1 MIPGCEKYR
10 VPCGINKTSNKMKKF
25 RARGVRPSA
34 SSPQGF
40 TLIELLVVIAIIAIL
55 AAMLLPA
62 LGKAKSRAQGIQ
74 CLNNNK
80 QFVLAWQMFAE
91 DNSDTLLTC
100 QDGVG
105 GRSNWITG
113 NLDFSANRSNWDIQQ
128 DIAKSPMWTYCGK
141 AAKLYKCPAD
151 HTQVTANGQR
161 WDRVRSM
168 SMSQV
173 FARGEWLDGNGSA
186 GSPKWRKYSKMSTIK
201 NPVKTHVFV
210 EEHPDSINDA
220 AFAVQMKGNQ
230 GSDPITSAW
239 IVDMPAS
246 FHSGA
251 CAFSFSDGHAE
262 IHKWKGS
269 KIQPPVR
276 YNNNLALNVPA
287 GDSWMDARWIA
298 DNTTVRT
305 Q

>member
-1 MIPGCEKYR
+1 MK
-10 VPCGINKTSNKMKKF
+10 NKSEIHPLNRRF
-25 RARGVRPSA
+25 ARGA
-34 SSPQGF
+34 GF

-62 LGKAKSRAQGIQ
+62 LGKAKSRAQAIN

-80 QFVLAWQMFAE
+80 QFVIAWRMFAE
-91 DNSDTLLTC
+91 DNNDVLLSC
-100 QDGVG
+100 QDMP

-113 NLDFSANRSNWDIQQ
+113 TLDFNGGNRSNWDIQQ

-151 HTQVTANGQR
+151 RAQVTVSGAGR
-161 WDRVRSM
+161 VDRVRSM

-173 FARGEWLDGNGSA
+173 FGNGEWLNGS
-186 GSPKWRKYSKMSTIK
+186 GSGADNTYRKYSKLTQIM

-220 AFAVQMKGNQ
+220 AFAVQMRGNEP
-230 GSDPITSAW
+230 GSPPAQAMIIDF
-239 IVDMPAS
+239 PAS
-246 FHSGA
+246 YHNGA
-251 CAFSFSDGHAE
+251 AAFSFSDGHAE

-269 KIQPPVR
+269 KIQAPVR
-276 YNNNLALNVPA
+276 YRDDLPLNVSA
-287 GDSWMDARWIA
+287 GDSWMDAQWMA
-298 DNTTVRT
+298 DNTTVRAR
-305 Q
+305 

>member
-1 MIPGCEKYR
+1 M
-10 VPCGINKTSNKMKKF
+10 MKKI
-25 RARGVRPSA
+25 RARGTRPSA
-34 SSPQGF
+34 YSYQGF

-62 LGKAKSRAQGIQ
+62 LGKAKSRAQGTQ

-80 QFVLAWQMFAE
+80 QFLIAWRMFAE
-91 DNSDTLLTC
+91 DNNDTLLTC

-113 NLDFSANRSNWDIQQ
+113 NLDFTAARSNWDIQQ
-128 DIAKSPMWTYCGK
+128 DVAKSPMWEYCGK

-151 HTQVTANGQR
+151 RSQVTVSGER
-161 WDRVRSM
+161 KDRVRSM

-173 FARGEWLDGNGSA
+173 FARGEWLAGA
-186 GSPKWRKYSKMSTIK
+186 GSSGSSKWRKYSKLSTIS
-201 NPVKTHVFV
+201 NPVKTYVFV

-220 AFAVQMKGNQ
+220 AFAAQMDGNQ
-230 GSDPITSAW
+230 GSDPITAAK
-239 IVDMPAS
+239 IIDMPAS
-246 FHSGA
+246 FHNGA